1 MVVFTL
7 TVFVGSFLLFQIQ
20 PLIARYILPWYG
32 GGAAIWTTCMLSFQM
47 LLLGGYCYA
56 HGLAKF
62 VGGPRQPF
70 VHVAMLLAALA
81 LIPISPDPAWSPV
94 DSRNAALRITG
105 LLGATIG
112 LPYLVLAA
120 SSPLLQHWAGSV
132 SGMSPYRL
140 FAASNAGALVG
151 LLTYPFLL
159 EPLWSLA
166 TQAGVWSGGFVLY
179 ALLCAACAARVR
191 RTPRA
196 LRPPPAIAAAVGP
209 PQARD
214 RLLWVLLSA
223 CGVLVLLSTT
233 SQMTTD
239 LAVVPLLWVL
249 PLSLYLATF
258 VICFDH
264 ERWYSRRVWTPVYVL
279 SLATVVCLFWRNSA
293 EAPLGFV
300 TQTTIYAG
308 VVFACCMVCHGELA
322 LGKPDAHQLTSF
334 YLMVAVGG
342 ALGGLLAT
350 LVAPLLFVGTWE
362 FPIALIGTRVLLGV
376 STRWRA
382 GGARR
387 GSLRPLFLTAGLGA
401 AVIYLSDGLGDRRG
415 DLIEAT
421 RNFYGALRV
430 YDQDV
435 GTPESVVS
443 RSLYHGAIVHGSQF
457 VRSDLRAQP
466 TTYYGL
472 MSGVG
477 VAIAKYPRRP
487 DDEAR
492 GGDPGARGARIGVV
506 GLGAGTIAAHGTP
519 DDIFRF
525 YEIDPDVIRI
535 ANEHFFFLSESRST
549 TETVIGDARTSLERE
564 LAESGSQQFDI
575 LAIDAFSGDA
585 IPIHLL
591 TLEAVELYWRHLR
604 PDGAL
609 VTHISNLHLDLQP
622 VLRGVA
628 RVLGKQAVLITNDD
642 DDVQGTFDADWVL
655 MTDNRQLLDAVE
667 PYITP
672 WSARSSR
679 ERLWTDDYSTL
690 LGLFR

>member
-1 MVVFTL
+1 
-7 TVFVGSFLLFQIQ
+7 
-20 PLIARYILPWYG
+20 
-32 GGAAIWTTCMLSFQM
+32 
-47 LLLGGYCYA
+47 
-56 HGLAKF
+56 
-62 VGGPRQPF
+62 
-70 VHVAMLLAALA
+70 
-81 LIPISPDPAWSPV
+81 
-94 DSRNAALRITG
+94 
-105 LLGATIG
+105 
-112 LPYLVLAA
+112 
-120 SSPLLQHWAGSV
+120 
-132 SGMSPYRL
+132 
-140 FAASNAGALVG
+140 
-151 LLTYPFLL
+151 
-159 EPLWSLA
+159 
-166 TQAGVWSGGFVLY
+166 
-179 ALLCAACAARVR
+179 
-191 RTPRA
+191 
-196 LRPPPAIAAAVGP
+196 
-209 PQARD
+209 
-214 RLLWVLLSA
+214 LWVLLSA

-258 VICFDH
+258 IICFDH

-279 SLATVVCLFWRNSA
+279 SLATVVYLFWQNGA
-293 EAPLGFV
+293 EAPLGVV

-322 LGKPDAHQLTSF
+322 LRKPDARYLTSF
-334 YLMVAVGG
+334 YLMVATGG

-376 STRWRA
+376 STGWRA

-387 GSLRPLFLTAGLGA
+387 GSLRPLILTTGLGA
-401 AVIYLSDGLGDRRG
+401 AVIYLSAGLGDRRG

-435 GTPESVVS
+435 GTQESPVS
-443 RSLYHGAIVHGSQF
+443 RSLFHGGIVHGSQF
-457 VRSDLRAQP
+457 VRSDLRALP

-472 MSGVG
+472 TSGVG
-477 VAIAKYPRRP
+477 VTIAMYPRRS

-492 GGDPGARGARIGVV
+492 GGEPGARGVRIGVV

-519 DDIFRF
+519 EDHFRF

-535 ANEHFFFLSESRST
+535 ADEHFFFLAESRST

-564 LAESGSQQFDI
+564 LAEGGSQQFDI

-591 TLEAVELYWRHLR
+591 TREAVELYWRHLR
-604 PDGAL
+604 PGGAL
-609 VTHISNLHLDLQP
+609 VIHISNLHLDLQS

-628 RVLGKQAVLITNDD
+628 RVLGKHAVLITNDD
-642 DDVQGTFDADWVL
+642 DDDRGTFDADWVL

-672 WSARSSR
+672 WSARASR